1 MYGGLGGGGTKH
13 LGAECG
19 IGLVGG
25 IGFTS
30 GSSVSIYL

>member
-1 MYGGLGGGGTKH
+1 MHGGLGRGGTKY
-13 LGAECG
+13 LGSECG

>member
-1 MYGGLGGGGTKH
+1 MHGGLGGDGTKH
-13 LGAECG
+13 LGARCG

-30 GSSVSIYL
+30 SPVSTYL

>member
-1 MYGGLGGGGTKH
+1 MLGGLGGGGTKH

-19 IGLVGG
+19 SGLAGR

-30 GSSVSIYL
+30 SPVSTYLK